1 MKDTKSIQL
10 LTLLKELLGGKQI
23 CLKNYALRQDISLRT
38 AQRHMKEL
46 LEAFEE
52 NIIKDG
58 DCYTFVSSNT
68 IEKNIL
74 SYDKEDLSRVVDLF
88 SLVDFDFTKSFDAD
102 TSKILAKL
110 QKNYAVCYSIK
121 QHPFE
126 YFFNHKYLKEIKRA
140 IKNHQYADIVYNNGE
155 KFLFKECKLLKIIF
169 SEGNF
174 YVATLS
180 DDESINNGFKFLR
193 LSFIESIS
201 LQSKTFHKD
210 IKAEFFL
217 KDFQTIFSNYDV
229 KSYEVIVEVDE
240 CVERFFRQK
249 KFLSSQKIIK
259 NDDKLLLSFQ
269 VTNDMEVLPLVKKWL
284 PHLKIISP
292 LTTKTNLQNQ
302 LKTYLN
308 DNI

>member
-10 LTLLKELLGGKQI
+10 LTLLKELLGGKQV
-23 CLKNYALRQDISLRT
+23 CLKNYAIAYEISLRT
-38 AQRHMKEL
+38 AQRQIKDLIEI
-46 LEAFEE
+46 FEE
-52 NIIKDG
+52 NIIKNG
-58 DCYTFVSSNT
+58 DCYSFVSSNT

-88 SLVDFDFTKSFDAD
+88 SLVDFDFTKSFDED

-110 QKNYAVCYSIK
+110 QKNYAICYSIK

-126 YFFNHKYLKEIKRA
+126 SFFNNKYLKDIKRA
-140 IKNHQYADIVYNNGE
+140 IKNHQYADIIYNNGE
-155 KFLFKECKLLKIIF
+155 KFVFKECKLLKIIF

-193 LSFIESIS
+193 LSFIESVL

-229 KSYEVIVEVDE
+229 KPYEVIVEVDGS
-240 CVERFFRQK
+240 VERFFKQK
-249 KFLSSQKIIK
+249 KFLASQKIIQ

-269 VTNDMEVLPLVKKWL
+269 VTNDMEILPLIKKWL
-284 PHLKIISP
+284 PNLKIISP
-292 LTTKTNLQNQ
+292 ETTKTKLQNQ

-308 DNI
+308 DNF

>member
-10 LTLLKELLGGKQI
+10 LTLLKTLLSGKQI
-23 CLKNYALRQDISLRT
+23 CLKNYAISNDISLRT
-38 AQRHMKEL
+38 AQRQMKDLIEI
-46 LEAFEE
+46 FEE

-68 IEKNIL
+68 IEKDIL

-88 SLVDFDFTKSFDAD
+88 SLVGFDFTKSFDED

-110 QKNYAVCYSIK
+110 QKNYAICYSIK

-126 YFFNHKYLKEIKRA
+126 YFFNHKYLKDIKRA
-140 IKNHQYADIVYNNGE
+140 IKNRQYCDIIYNNGE
-155 KFLFKECKLLKIIF
+155 KFNFTDIRILKIIF
-169 SEGNF
+169 NEGNF
-174 YVATLS
+174 YLATLS
-180 DDESINNGFKFLR
+180 NDEECNNGFKFLR
-193 LSFIESIS
+193 LSFVESVKI
-201 LQSKTFHKD
+201 QSKTFHKD

-229 KSYEVIVEVDE
+229 KPYEVIVEVSE
-240 CVERFFRQK
+240 SVERFFRQK
-249 KFLSSQKIIK
+249 KFLASQKIIK

-269 VTNDMEVLPLVKKWL
+269 ITNDMEILPLVKKWL
-284 PHLKIISP
+284 PNLKIISP
-292 LTTKTNLQNQ
+292 ETTKIKLQNQ

-308 DNI
+308 DNS